1 MNIFMKWGWI
11 MYLHEDRVSF
21 KKAVAAASATRNHRQ
36 RFYRSDYDNVTSYF
50 VHQKV
55 EYEAA
60 LEQLQLLADS
70 GIF

>member
-1 MNIFMKWGWI
+1 MRTEYHSKRRWLPQVLREII
-11 MYLHEDRVSF
+11 
-21 KKAVAAASATRNHRQ
+21 ASD
-36 RFYRSDYDNVTSYF
+36 FYRSDYDNVTSYF